1 MQKVITFL
9 LMLTLVLSFAQGV
22 PASAATAVNGFQV
35 SGSKLLDAN
44 GNEFVMRGIN
54 HAHAWWK
61 GNEATAIKAIART
74 GANTVRVALGNG
86 DRWGYDDINTVR
98 NIISLCEQNKLIA
111 VLEIHDA
118 TGSDDY
124 TKLSNAVDYFISM
137 KDVLIGKED
146 RVIINIA
153 NEWYGTWDSRGWA
166 DGYKRAIPRL
176 REAGLK
182 HTLLID
188 CAGWGQFP
196 KSVHD
201 LGKEVFNSDTEKNTM
216 FAIHMYEYAGGN
228 ASQVKR
234 NIDGVINQGLALC
247 IGEFG
252 LRHTDGDVD
261 EATIMS
267 YSQEKGVGWI
277 AWSWYGNGD
286 TWKYL
291 DMSTDWQGSRLTEWG
306 EIVVN
311 GNNGLKE
318 TSVIC
323 SVFGGSSP
331 PPPLE
336 DSIKIEAEDGIL
348 NGTVISTN
356 RPGYSGSGYVT
367 SLDAENDSVEITVNV
382 PFAGNYHL
390 KIRYA
395 CPFDNKS
402 NYVYV
407 NGINLGDTLFPQ
419 SSHFTDLNMGTVHLN
434 AGNNTIKIVKNW
446 GWLDVDF
453 FEISN

>member
-1 MQKVITFL
+1 MKRVITFFL
-9 LMLTLVLSFAQGV
+9 VLTLVLSFTPRV
-22 PASAATAVNGFQV
+22 PANATTAVKGFQV

-61 GNEATAIKAIART
+61 GNEETAIKAIART

-124 TKLSNAVDYFISM
+124 KRLSNAVDYFISM
-137 KDVLIGKED
+137 KDALVGKED

-176 REAGLK
+176 RKAGLK

-201 LGKEVFNSDTEKNTM
+201 LGREVFNSDSERNTM

-228 ASQVKR
+228 ASQVKN

-252 LRHTDGDVD
+252 LRHTNGDVD
-261 EATIMS
+261 EATIMN
-267 YSQEKGVGWI
+267 YSQQKGVGWI

-291 DMSTDWQGSRLTEWG
+291 DMSTDWRGSRLTHWG
-306 EIVVN
+306 NIVVN
-311 GNNGLKE
+311 GNNGIKE

-323 SVFGGSSP
+323 SVFGSSP
-331 PPPLE
+331 PPPPAG
-336 DSIKIEAEDGIL
+336 SIKIEAEDGIL
-348 NGTVISTN
+348 NGTIISTH

-367 SLDAENDSVEITVNV
+367 NFDARNDSVEIRVNV
-382 PFAGNYHL
+382 PSTGSYNL

-395 CPFDNKS
+395 SQYENKY

-407 NGINLGDTLFPQ
+407 NGRNLGNKLFPQ
-419 SSHFTDLNMGTVHLN
+419 SSSFTDLNIGTIHLN
-434 AGNNTIKIVKNW
+434 AGNNTIKVVKSW
-446 GWLDVDF
+446 GWFDVDF